1 VYKPSPVVFKVKS
14 INYINKPL
22 HFGYEKDKNG
32 INENKIMQ
40 YYISTARTIRITE
53 LLLDI

>member
-14 INYINKPL
+14 ISYINKPL
-22 HFGYEKDKNG
+22 HFGYEKDKND

-40 YYISTARTIRITE
+40 YYISTARSIRITE